1 MPKVVKRI
9 WDSAPLWAWIV
20 MGVCV
25 IVLAVGLIVS
35 SNRTAPTSSP
45 AAQSLPATSTAMQTP
60 ATVAFVDDARANP
73 DTPKTLV
80 LLGDSTGAD
89 QNGWAPALGESI
101 SQTLDRP
108 VATRYWNPATDSY
121 GEMVGLGDGS
131 NGPVGYWNASA
142 SGKDADYTLDNLD
155 TMIAPDVTP
164 DLIMLN
170 FGHTQDTSAPLAP
183 QLQPLITE
191 LRQRYPD
198 ADLVAIKQSPAQGAD
213 ADAQLEGF
221 AAAMDAEGIQV
232 IDVNSAFPT
241 DNTQLSALLRDG
253 VNPNADGQQLW
264 TRTVLAAYGLPEP
277 Q

>member
-20 MGVCV
+20 MAVCV
-25 IVLAVGLIVS
+25 VILVVGLIIS
-35 SNRTAPTSSP
+35 SNRTAPTSPS
-45 AAQSLPATSTAMQTP
+45 AAETLPTTSTAMQTP

-73 DTPKTLV
+73 ETPKTLV

-89 QNGWAPALGESI
+89 PNGWAPALGESI
-101 SQTLDRP
+101 SQTLERP
-108 VATRYWNPATDSY
+108 VATRYWNSSTDSY
-121 GEMVGLGDGS
+121 GPMVGLGDGP

-142 SGKDADYTLDNLD
+142 SGRDADYALDNLD
-155 TMIAPDVTP
+155 AMITPDVTP

-170 FGHTQDTSAPLAP
+170 FGHTQDTSQPLAP
-183 QLQPLITE
+183 QLQPLIDE
-191 LRQRYPD
+191 LRQRYPE

-213 ADAQLEGF
+213 TSAQLEGF

-232 IDVNSAFPT
+232 IDVSSAFPT
-241 DNTQLSALLRDG
+241 SSTQLSALLRDS
-253 VNPNADGQQLW
+253 VNPNAEGQQLW
-264 TRTVLAAYGLPEP
+264 TRTVLSAFGLPEV